1 MRKSPEK
8 GREEE
13 VRRKQIETTLTELHR
28 LQAEIY
34 DLNIPD
40 NPHSSAPVKKEVK
53 QLTYLYENMIS
64 TPTWTQSQR
73 PRTVLT
79 YRNRTSQRSSISS
92 RGHLRLLERVL
103 PTSTAVSYQCS

>member
-1 MRKSPEK
+1 MIDIRHSNKIMRKSPEK

-64 TPTWTQSQR
+64 TPTWTQSQK
-73 PRTVLT
+73 PRTV
-79 YRNRTSQRSSISS
+79 
-92 RGHLRLLERVL
+92 
-103 PTSTAVSYQCS
+103 